1 MKNWLLFHARNRVYD
16 ASQKVEW
23 IDATMYDDEQTVD
36 AYDPANL
43 EKGLSTFHSPLELDF
58 LDMIDRLKIKSVLD
72 IGCGAGAFC
81 HLLSHTHP
89 HVAYTGYD
97 ASQAQISRAAER
109 LGQRFEVHDVST
121 ITTEEFSAFDAVHA
135 YSVFSFM
142 PVKQQLE
149 IIQRILDS
157 GAKLLMET
165 GATIPDIQYAPRSC
179 FKNFGKA
186 MVGDKALMT
195 VVSFP
200 YRSELDK
207 VVRNSGH
214 SISYRETVYPNT
226 RALNRTERWGGALAN
241 RKVVHA
247 PVKRFEAL
255 APYESKIKLL
265 MGTVHPVEFPPKH
278 DLDPAE
284 TYEEI
289 KRRLAIKVS

>member
-1 MKNWLLFHARNRVYD
+1 MKNRLLFHARSHIYD
-16 ASQKVEW
+16 ASKRVEW

-43 EKGLSTFHSPLELDF
+43 DQGLSTFHSPLELDF
-58 LDMIDRLKIKSVLD
+58 LDMIDVCEIRSVLD

-89 HVAYTGYD
+89 DVAYTGYD
-97 ASQAQISRAAER
+97 ASQAQINRATER
-109 LGQRFEVHDVST
+109 LGHRFEVRDVAT
-121 ITTEEFSAFDAVHA
+121 VTTEEFSKFDAVHA

-142 PVKQQLE
+142 PVKRQLNVLR
-149 IIQRILDS
+149 RILAS

-165 GATIPDIQYAPRSC
+165 GATLPDIRYAPRSC

-186 MVGDKALMT
+186 MVGDRALMT

-200 YRSELDK
+200 YRSEIES
-207 VVRNSGH
+207 VVRDTGH
-214 SISYRETVYPNT
+214 TVKFTETVYPNT
-226 RALNRTERWGGALAN
+226 RALNRTDRSGGALAN
-241 RKVVHA
+241 RKAVHA

-265 MGTVHPVEFPPKH
+265 MGAIHPEEYTPHYDFNP
-278 DLDPAE
+278 DE
-284 TYEEI
+284 TYDEI
-289 KRRLAIKVS
+289 KKRLAS